1 MTIIITGGSG
11 FVGGVLAKALLAR
24 GDTVI
29 VVDLFA
35 PKFTNEKLF
44 FIPCD
49 LSRQT
54 IPFGVLEH
62 ADAVVNL
69 CGAPISQKWTEETKA
84 VIYDSRILS
93 TRNVVTSLEQTKARP
108 AVFVCASAIGFYG
121 DTGEAVADE
130 KSPAGTG
137 FLAKVVEDWEEEAQ
151 KASALG
157 VRVVSVRTAP
167 VLGKGGMLAL
177 YTQTARFG
185 FLLGLKKDFG
195 LSWIHIED
203 LIATYIF
210 AIETSTVQGAI
221 NAVAPEPSTYKKIMH
236 ELGVV
241 LHRKVFFFIPKR
253 LALYVFGKD
262 GYDELTTSQLA
273 APARLLD
280 KGFTFAYPTLTSAL
294 AQIYPP
300 KKK

>member
-11 FVGGVLAKALLAR
+11 FVGGMLAKALLAR

-49 LSRQT
+49 LSKQT

-93 TRNVVTSLEQTKARP
+93 TRNVVVSLEQTKARP

-121 DTGEAVADE
+121 DTGESVADE

-137 FLAKVVEDWEEEAQ
+137 FLVRVVEDWEEEAQ
-151 KASALG
+151 KANTLG

-167 VLGKGGMLAL
+167 VLGRAGMLAL

-195 LSWIHIED
+195 LSWIHIHD
-203 LIATYIF
+203 LVASYIF

-221 NAVAPEPSTYKKIMH
+221 NAVAPEGSTYKKIMK
-236 ELGVV
+236 ELGVI
-241 LHRKVFFFIPKR
+241 LHRKVFLLLPKR
-253 LALYVFGKD
+253 LALYVFGAD
-262 GYDELTTSQLA
+262 GYNELTTNQLA
-273 APARLLD
+273 EPARLLD
-280 KGFTFAYPTLTSAL
+280 KGFSFMYPTLTSAL
-294 AQIYPP
+294 IQIYPP
-300 KKK
+300 KK